1 MSVLSAVAFLNNSD
15 ERLDQQPQQQQSQP
29 ISTLSNNNK
38 PTTEAAIKELNRIR
52 TGGGNGVASLL
63 SKFGNEN
70 TTLPTRP
77 RPPSPKSPN
86 SPTKN
91 NINNILKSTSTNN
104 NDLPN
109 IRSVPTKPISAP
121 KSMNTT
127 KTTIK
132 SGLTRTQI
140 DNLSQE
146 LSILYQESVEKAE
159 AAEEELNTLKDQ
171 IATYEAD
178 ATKVRDYE
186 IRVEYLAQKLEQ
198 VSEER
203 DGLEQELRMFRERQG
218 QINTPISPVFQDRL
232 SGIFGQQ
239 DKQQQQQ
246 HNGNEYNNNDE
257 QQQDE
262 EDGNSEFM
270 HDLLDAYEDDDD
282 DDEEECGENSSFS
295 EQRSKLEQ
303 GSIRYSDNENAPPEE
318 KIAFLTEQL
327 RAADQGTKIAV
338 QHYLSELEQERLRTK
353 TLQEV
358 LKKQEELITTL
369 ESKLVISPTTAPK
382 LASRPPRNA
391 SLASPT
397 LENSSN
403 NNSLERALRE
413 QVESQ
418 RVELEDKRTLLT
430 QLLNEREDI
439 LKKVKLGASRP
450 GTSSFDILAELA
462 RPEQQQQQQ
471 QQQQHYYPY
480 YQQQRQSPIVDG
492 RNTPPPS
499 APPREPLPPVPPT
512 SATSPS
518 KSSARGSI
526 SSFHEESIVSSVT
539 SWSSSTA
546 ADYYGN
552 GSNND
557 LSQKQKKD
565 RPPSMNHN
573 NFEAMYSNYMKD
585 DMFEEE
591 HDPYLEALRRLEG
604 PDSTIKAQNNN
615 HTNWNPNNMT
625 AH

>member
-15 ERLDQQPQQQQSQP
+15 ERLDQQPQQPQP
-29 ISTLSNNNK
+29 ISTSSNNNK

-70 TTLPTRP
+70 TTIPTRP

-91 NINNILKSTSTNN
+91 NINNILKPTSTNN
-104 NDLPN
+104 NDLSN

-121 KSMNTT
+121 KTTNT
-127 KTTIK
+127 KTAIRN
-132 SGLTRTQI
+132 GLTRTQV

-146 LSILYQESVEKAE
+146 LSVLYQESVEKAE
-159 AAEEELNTLKDQ
+159 AAEEELKTLKDQ

-218 QINTPISPVFQDRL
+218 QINTPVSPVFQDRL

-246 HNGNEYNNNDE
+246 QYDGNEYNNNDE
-257 QQQDE
+257 QQQDDE

-270 HDLLDAYEDDDD
+270 HDLLDAYEDEEE
-282 DDEEECGENSSFS
+282 EEECGENSSFS

-303 GSIRYSDNENAPPEE
+303 GSIRYSGNENAPPEE

-369 ESKLVISPTTAPK
+369 ESKLVFSPTTAPK
-382 LASRPPRNA
+382 IASRPPRNA

-403 NNSLERALRE
+403 NNNSERALRE

-418 RVELEDKRTLLT
+418 RIELEDKRTLLT

-471 QQQQHYYPY
+471 QQQYYPY
-480 YQQQRQSPIVDG
+480 HQQQRQSPIVDG

-526 SSFHEESIVSSVT
+526 SSFQEESVNSSVT

-615 HTNWNPNNMT
+615 YPNNMT